1 MHGSTQRT
9 AAVPRQRA
17 VLPAAA
23 VALLAAWISTSAVAG
38 TAAAEPEAAAQT
50 SPASAATPPVRKR
63 ARLPKVLARDFYRHA
78 NSRLPALE
86 PHFRAAAAETE
97 LDWKLLASLAYQES
111 RWLPRARSPQGA
123 LGVMMLMPETA
134 KEMRVQNPL
143 APSDNIHGGAM
154 YLASLK
160 RRIPRRIRDPDRTWL
175 ALAAYNVGLGHLE
188 NARIIAQMRG
198 LNPDRWKDVRSS
210 LPLLSDPAWH
220 TRFALGYAR
229 GEETAQLV
237 ERTFQFAAVL
247 ESIEVLAAESGTASR
262 REELAQ

>member
-1 MHGSTQRT
+1 MLRRHQIVRFALT
-9 AAVPRQRA
+9 AAVA
-17 VLPAAA
+17 M
-23 VALLAAWISTSAVAG
+23 WIARPGA
-38 TAAAEPEAAAQT
+38 AAAQT
-50 SPASAATPPVRKR
+50 PESQIQADAAQVAPVPPRKR

-78 NSRLPALE
+78 DTRLPALE
-86 PHFRAAAAETE
+86 PHFRAAAAATG

-123 LGVMMLMPETA
+123 LGVMMLMPDTA
-134 KEMRVQNPL
+134 KQMGVTNPL
-143 APSDNIHGGAM
+143 APAENILGGAR
-154 YLASLK
+154 YLALLK
-160 RRIPRRIRDPDRTWL
+160 RKIPRRIRDPDRTWL

-220 TRFALGYAR
+220 SRFALGYAR

-247 ESIEVLAAESGTASR
+247 ENIEMLAAESGTRNESPAGPIDGR
-262 REELAQ
+262 